1 MFNKRNKEDIVVD
14 RYTKVYIYYLAVFF
28 TICLI
33 FGSVFLYQRVFIKE
47 DLYIKPPKKFF
58 VEEIVISKGDTMY
71 QILSPYQISDQEIH
85 SMIKSVKPKIDL
97 AKLEI
102 KQKLWIRYSE
112 DLQGERTPKSIMIQR
127 NKQKKIKIAMKDDTY
142 KVTDIDIGFTR
153 SIVDISNNIN
163 GSIIKSALLA
173 GVPTKN
179 LMQIINVYSN
189 KIDFQRDVH
198 RGDSFRMLVEKF
210 ISEDDNS
217 SFFGKTIYASLT
229 LKGKDHK
236 IYLFKTSQG
245 ENYFDENGKSAKTS
259 LMKKPTIPKRVSSPF
274 GMRIHPILKTRRMHT
289 GVDYAAYAGTPVY
302 SAGDGKIMK
311 IGRNGGYGKY
321 IKIRHNAKL
330 HTAYAHMKGYAK
342 GLKRNSRVTQ
352 GQVIGYVGTTGT
364 STAPHLHYE
373 VIVNGKFVNPL
384 SMKSTAAKQLSGET
398 KATFIKYRDTIDKI
412 VMHEKI
418 QDKKINKDMQE
429 YTF

>member
-1 MFNKRNKEDIVVD
+1 
-14 RYTKVYIYYLAVFF
+14 
-28 TICLI
+28 
-33 FGSVFLYQRVFIKE
+33 
-47 DLYIKPPKKFF
+47 
-58 VEEIVISKGDTMY
+58 MY